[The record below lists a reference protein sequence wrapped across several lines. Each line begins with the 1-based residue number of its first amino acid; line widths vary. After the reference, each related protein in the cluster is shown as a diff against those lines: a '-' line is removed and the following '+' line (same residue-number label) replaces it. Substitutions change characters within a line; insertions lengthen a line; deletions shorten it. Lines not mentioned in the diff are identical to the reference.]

1 MRINTKIERVNVE
14 IDGKTY
20 ELAEKTVGIAE
31 KLHDAAM
38 NCYGMPEYRLWL
50 KEMEILLG
58 VDAVEALFPDGK
70 DENLD
75 RMERIHDGVLAAFDY
90 NSDRLREDHWRKQQE
105 PIEAVRGMYRQIEK
119 TFDAADGANM
129 RRYK

>member
-20 ELAEKTVGIAE
+20 ELVEKTVGIAE
-31 KLHDAAM
+31 KLRDAAM

-50 KEMEILLG
+50 KEIEILLG
-58 VDAVEALFPDGK
+58 TDAVEELFRDGN

-75 RMERIHDGVLAAFDY
+75 RMERIHDGVLSAFDY
-90 NSDRLREDHWRKQQE
+90 NSAKMREEHLRRQQE
-105 PIEAVRGMYRQIEK
+105 PLEPVRGLYRQIEK
-119 TFDAADGANM
+119 TFQAADGANM
-129 RRYK
+129 RK

>member
-20 ELAEKTVGIAE
+20 EVAEKTVGIAE
-31 KLHDAAM
+31 KLRDAETS
-38 NCYGMPEYRLWL
+38 CYGMPEYRLWM

-58 VDAVEALFPDGK
+58 TDAVEELFPDGK

-75 RMERIHDGVLAAFDY
+75 RMERIHDGVISAFDY
-90 NSDRLREDHWRKQQE
+90 NADKLRDERQRREQE
-105 PIEAVRGMYRQIEK
+105 PIESVRGLYRQIEK
-119 TFDAADGANM
+119 TIQAADGANL
-129 RRYK
+129 RK

>member
-20 ELAEKTVGIAE
+20 EVAEKTVGIAE
-31 KLHDAAM
+31 KLRDAAM
-38 NCYGMPEYRLWL
+38 NCYGMPEYRLWM
-50 KEMEILLG
+50 KEIEILLG
-58 VDAVEALFPDGK
+58 ADAVDTLFPDGN

-75 RMERIHDGVLAAFDY
+75 RMERIHDGVLSAFDY
-90 NSDRLREDHWRKQQE
+90 NANKLREDRMRKQQE

-119 TFDAADGANM
+119 TIDAAEGANM
-129 RRYK
+129 RR

>member
-20 ELAEKTVGIAE
+20 EVAEKTVGIAE
-31 KLHDAAM
+31 KLRDAAM
-38 NCYGMPEYRLWL
+38 NCFGMPEYRLWM

-58 VDAVEALFPDGK
+58 TDAVEELFQDGN

-75 RMERIHDGVLAAFDY
+75 RMERIHDGVLSAFDY
-90 NSDRLREDHWRKQQE
+90 NSAKMREEHLRRQQE
-105 PIEAVRGMYRQIEK
+105 PIEPVRGLYRQIEK
-119 TFDAADGANM
+119 TFQAADGANM
-129 RRYK
+129 RR

>member
-58 VDAVEALFPDGK
+58 ADAVEELFRDGN

-75 RMERIHDGVLAAFDY
+75 RMERIHDGVLSAFDY
-90 NSDRLREDHWRKQQE
+90 NSAKMREEHLRRQQE
-105 PIEAVRGMYRQIEK
+105 PLEPVRGLYRQIEK
-119 TFDAADGANM
+119 TFQAADGANM
-129 RRYK
+129 RR

>member
-20 ELAEKTVGIAE
+20 EVAEKTVSVAE
-31 KLHDAAM
+31 KLRDAAM
-38 NCYGMPEYRLWL
+38 NCYGLPEYRLWL

-58 VDAVEALFPDGK
+58 TDAVEELFRDGN

-75 RMERIHDGVLAAFDY
+75 RMERIHDGVLSAFDY
-90 NSDRLREDHWRKQQE
+90 NSAKMREERQRKDQE
-105 PIEAVRGMYRQIEK
+105 PLESVRGLYRQIEK
-119 TFDAADGANM
+119 TFQAADGANM
-129 RRYK
+129 RK

>member
-14 IDGKTY
+14 IDGKKY

-31 KLHDAAM
+31 KLRDAAM

-58 VDAVEALFPDGK
+58 ADAVEELFRDGN

-75 RMERIHDGVLAAFDY
+75 RMERIHDGVLSAFDY
-90 NSDRLREDHWRKQQE
+90 NSAKMREEHLRRQQE
-105 PIEAVRGMYRQIEK
+105 PLEPVRGLYRQIEK
-119 TFDAADGANM
+119 TFQAADGANM
-129 RRYK
+129 RR

>member
-20 ELAEKTVGIAE
+20 EVAEKTVSIAE
-31 KLHDAAM
+31 KLRDAAM
-38 NCYGMPEYRLWL
+38 NCYGLPEYRLWL

-58 VDAVEALFPDGK
+58 TDAVEELFRDGN

-75 RMERIHDGVLAAFDY
+75 RMERIHDGVLSAFDY
-90 NSDRLREDHWRKQQE
+90 NSAKMREERQRKDQE
-105 PIEAVRGMYRQIEK
+105 PLEAVRGLYRQIEK
-119 TFDAADGANM
+119 TFQAADGANM
-129 RRYK
+129 RK

>member
-20 ELAEKTVGIAE
+20 EVAEKTVSIAE
-31 KLHDAAM
+31 KLRDAAM
-38 NCYGMPEYRLWL
+38 NCYGLPEYRLWL

-58 VDAVEALFPDGK
+58 TDAVEELFRDGN

-75 RMERIHDGVLAAFDY
+75 RMERIHDGVLSAFDY
-90 NSDRLREDHWRKQQE
+90 NSAKMREERQRKDQE
-105 PIEAVRGMYRQIEK
+105 PLEAVRGLYRQIEK
-119 TFDAADGANM
+119 TFQAAEGANL
-129 RRYK
+129 RK

>member
-20 ELAEKTVGIAE
+20 EVAEKTVSIAE
-31 KLHDAAM
+31 KLRDAEM
-38 NCYGMPEYRLWL
+38 SCYGMPEYRLWL

-58 VDAVEALFPDGK
+58 TDAVEELFRDGN

-75 RMERIHDGVLAAFDY
+75 RMERIHDGVLSAFDY
-90 NSDRLREDHWRKQQE
+90 NSAKMREERQRKDQE
-105 PIEAVRGMYRQIEK
+105 PLESVRGLYRQIEK
-119 TFDAADGANM
+119 TFQAADGANM
-129 RRYK
+129 RK

>member
-20 ELAEKTVGIAE
+20 EVAEKTVGIAE
-31 KLHDAAM
+31 KLRDAAM
-38 NCYGMPEYRLWL
+38 SCFGLPEYRLWL

-58 VDAVEALFPDGK
+58 TDAMEELFRDGN

-75 RMERIHDGVLAAFDY
+75 RMERIHDGVLSAFDY
-90 NSDRLREDHWRKQQE
+90 NSAKMREERQRKDQE
-105 PIEAVRGMYRQIEK
+105 PLESVRGLYRQIEK
-119 TFDAADGANM
+119 TFQAADGANM
-129 RRYK
+129 RK

>member
-31 KLHDAAM
+31 KLRDAAM
-38 NCYGMPEYRLWL
+38 NCYGLPEYRLWL

-58 VDAVEALFPDGK
+58 TDAVEELFRDGN

-75 RMERIHDGVLAAFDY
+75 RMERIHDGVLSAFDY
-90 NSDRLREDHWRKQQE
+90 NSAKMREEHLRRQQE
-105 PIEAVRGMYRQIEK
+105 PLEPVRGLYRQIEK
-119 TFDAADGANM
+119 TFQAADGANM
-129 RRYK
+129 RK

>member
-20 ELAEKTVGIAE
+20 EVAEKTVSVAE
-31 KLHDAAM
+31 KLRDAAM
-38 NCYGMPEYRLWL
+38 NCFGMPEYRLWL

-58 VDAVEALFPDGK
+58 TDAVEELFRDGN

-75 RMERIHDGVLAAFDY
+75 RMERIHDGVLSAFDY
-90 NSDRLREDHWRKQQE
+90 NSAKMREERQRKDQE
-105 PIEAVRGMYRQIEK
+105 PLEAVRGLYRQIEK
-119 TFDAADGANM
+119 TFQAADGANM
-129 RRYK
+129 RK

>member
-20 ELAEKTVGIAE
+20 EVAEKTVGIAE
-31 KLHDAAM
+31 KLRDAVM

-50 KEMEILLG
+50 KEMDILLG
-58 VDAVEALFPDGK
+58 TDAVEELFRDGN

-75 RMERIHDGVLAAFDY
+75 RMERIHDGVLSAFDY
-90 NSDRLREDHWRKQQE
+90 NSEKMREERQRKDQE
-105 PIEAVRGMYRQIEK
+105 PLEAVRGLYRQIEK
-119 TFDAADGANM
+119 TFQAADGANM
-129 RRYK
+129 RK

>member
-20 ELAEKTVGIAE
+20 EVAEKTVGIAE
-31 KLHDAAM
+31 KLRDAEM
-38 NCYGMPEYRLWL
+38 ICDGMPEYLLWL

-58 VDAVEALFPDGK
+58 TVAVEELLPDGD

-90 NSDRLREDHWRKQQE
+90 NSAKMREERQRKDQE
-105 PIEAVRGMYRQIEK
+105 PLESVRGLYRQIEK
-119 TFDAADGANM
+119 TFQAADGANI
-129 RRYK
+129 RK

>member
-20 ELAEKTVGIAE
+20 EVAEKTVSIAE
-31 KLHDAAM
+31 KLRDAAM
-38 NCYGMPEYRLWL
+38 NCYGLPEYRLWL

-58 VDAVEALFPDGK
+58 TDAVDELFRDGN

-75 RMERIHDGVLAAFDY
+75 RMERIHDGVLSAFDY
-90 NSDRLREDHWRKQQE
+90 NSAKMREERQRKDQE
-105 PIEAVRGMYRQIEK
+105 PLESVRGLYRQIEK
-119 TFDAADGANM
+119 TFQAADGANM
-129 RRYK
+129 RK

>member
-20 ELAEKTVGIAE
+20 EVAEKTVGIAE
-31 KLHDAAM
+31 KLRDAAM
-38 NCYGMPEYRLWL
+38 SCYGMPEYRLWL

-58 VDAVEALFPDGK
+58 ADAVETLFPDGK
-70 DENLD
+70 DENID
-75 RMERIHDGVLAAFDY
+75 RMERIHDGVISAFNY
-90 NSDRLREDHWRKQQE
+90 NSIKMREERQRKDQE

-119 TFDAADGANM
+119 TIQAADGANM
-129 RRYK
+129 WK

>member
-20 ELAEKTVGIAE
+20 EVAEKTVSIAE
-31 KLHDAAM
+31 KLRDAAM
-38 NCYGMPEYRLWL
+38 SCYGMPEYRLWL

-58 VDAVEALFPDGK
+58 VDAVEALFPDGN

-75 RMERIHDGVLAAFDY
+75 RMERIHDGVLSAFDY
-90 NSDRLREDHWRKQQE
+90 NSAKMREERQRKDQE
-105 PIEAVRGMYRQIEK
+105 PLEAVRGLYRQIEK
-119 TFDAADGANM
+119 TFQAADGANM
-129 RRYK
+129 RK